1 MQKRMD
7 CDVKAALLVGK
18 VVQIA
23 WQMACFS
30 AQGYCTWHLKAGEN
44 SVKNGVQCVV
54 EGGMSA
60 LVENKISQK
69 VFVMY

>member
-1 MQKRMD
+1 MD
-7 CDVKAALLVGK
+7 CSAKAALLVGK

-30 AQGYCTWHLKAGEN
+30 AQGCCAWRLKTDEN

>member
-1 MQKRMD
+1 MLFGTRVLRM
-7 CDVKAALLVGK
+7 AFEG
-18 VVQIA
+18 
-23 WQMACFS
+23 
-30 AQGYCTWHLKAGEN
+30 GRN
-44 SVKNGVQCVV
+44 SVKNGVQYVV